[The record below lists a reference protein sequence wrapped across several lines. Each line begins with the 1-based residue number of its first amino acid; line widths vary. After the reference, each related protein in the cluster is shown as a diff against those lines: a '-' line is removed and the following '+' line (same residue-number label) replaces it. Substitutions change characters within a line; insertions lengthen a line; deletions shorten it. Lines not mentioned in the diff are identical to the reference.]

1 MLAATRCRTNVSS
14 SARAPA
20 RRRSDHRALTHT
32 VPCSNALANADAPYA
47 PCATHESDG
56 AVGVCAGRRRRARCA
71 AGHHRRY
78 HGLAAAFR
86 SAPTVWLR
94 GCFAPGAGGGGR
106 LRSCARSAICGGRS
120 AMLNEGGVVPPPPSP
135 PRAIAVCAP
144 SSSHQST
151 WRSAPHCLW
160 GARYRVAGRQ
170 AGNGLR
176 RRSPGAMVR
185 RRQPSPFKSRPS
197 EPNAPPRGDVWCR
210 GALFRCADGWQSD
223 VWRSQPR
230 VGQAKHC
237 WLLEEMRGTDERQRV
252 SGRGAFPRVHELT
265 RLGRARTTHVL
276 RRGWVRGRSRRCSI
290 SNRSSPWPCWASARA
305 PSSR

>member
-1 MLAATRCRTNVSS
+1 MPGERGWIARVVERWHAPPPRPAVPPPCSLPPAA
-14 SARAPA
+14 APTSPRLPA
-20 RRRSDHRALTHT
+20 HPHAARSDHRARTHT

-47 PCATHESDG
+47 PSATHESDG

-144 SSSHQST
+144 HTSPPGGVHLTACGVRAIGWPDAKPGTDSGEGLRAR
-151 WRSAPHCLW
+151 WC
-160 GARYRVAGRQ
+160 GADSRRPSRVALLNPMHRPGATCGAVEPYSVAQMGGR
-170 AGNGLR
+170 AMFGGPSLGLG
-176 RRSPGAMVR
+176 RRSTAGAGGDAWNR
-185 RRQPSPFKSRPS
+185 R
-197 EPNAPPRGDVWCR
+197 A
-210 GALFRCADGWQSD
+210 
-223 VWRSQPR
+223 
-230 VGQAKHC
+230 AK
-237 WLLEEMRGTDERQRV
+237 G
-252 SGRGAFPRVHELT
+252 
-265 RLGRARTTHVL
+265 
-276 RRGWVRGRSRRCSI
+276 
-290 SNRSSPWPCWASARA
+290 
-305 PSSR
+305 